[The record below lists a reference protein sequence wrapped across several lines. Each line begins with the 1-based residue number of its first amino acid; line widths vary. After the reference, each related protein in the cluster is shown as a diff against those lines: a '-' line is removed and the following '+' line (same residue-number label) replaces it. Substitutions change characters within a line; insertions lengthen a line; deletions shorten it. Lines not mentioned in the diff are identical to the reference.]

1 MAEEKKSSRKETANV
16 EKQRRFLC
24 ENLSFAGKEA
34 YKRLRTNIRFCFAD
48 EEDRHT
54 VGVTSAQPSDGKSTT
69 AVNLAYTSA
78 QLNKRV
84 LLIDADMRKPSVESR
99 LGMDLAPGLS
109 NLLTDVNN
117 VTGTVKKYI
126 PQDDSLGFD
135 VITAGDVPP
144 NPSELLN
151 SERMKRLLEK
161 LSSVYDLVIVDLP
174 PVGAVADAQTISH
187 LMDGMLIVVRE
198 GHCSKFVMDDCISQL
213 KLTGTK
219 ILGFVVNGA
228 VEGSSKSYSYG
239 KYGKYG
245 SYGSYGGY
253 YK

>member
-1 MAEEKKSSRKETANV
+1 MAEQKTSRKDAANIA
-16 EKQRRFLC
+16 KQRRYIC
-24 ENLSFAGKEA
+24 ENLSFAGREA
-34 YKRLRTNIRFCFAD
+34 YKRLRTNIQFCFTDEAD
-48 EEDRHT
+48 KHT

-69 AVNLAYTSA
+69 AVNLAYSSA

-84 LLIDADMRKPSVESR
+84 LLIDADMRKPSLDTK
-99 LGMDLAPGLS
+99 LGLEQAPGLS
-109 NLLTDVNN
+109 NLLTELNN
-117 VTGTVKKYI
+117 VAGTVKQYV
-126 PQDDSLGFD
+126 PQDGTVGFD

-144 NPSELLN
+144 NPSELLH
-151 SERMKRLLEK
+151 SERMKRLMGK
-161 LSSVYDLVIVDLP
+161 LATIYDLIVVDLP
-174 PVGAVADAQTISH
+174 PVGAVADAQTVSG
-187 LMDGMLIVVRE
+187 LVDGMLVVVRE

>member
-1 MAEEKKSSRKETANV
+1 MAEQKMSRREAANA
-16 EKQRRFLC
+16 EKQRQYMC

-34 YKRLRTNIRFCFAD
+34 YKRLRTNIQFCFTEEAD
-48 EEDRHT
+48 KHT
-54 VGVTSAQPSDGKSTT
+54 VGVTSAQPADGKSTT
-69 AVNLAYTSA
+69 AMNLAFTSA

-84 LLIDADMRKPSVESR
+84 LLIDADMRKPSVDTR
-99 LGMDLAPGLS
+99 LGLELTPGLS

-117 VTGTVKKYI
+117 VAGTVKQYV
-126 PQDDSLGFD
+126 PRDNSLGFD
-135 VITAGDVPP
+135 VLTAGDVPP

-151 SERMKRLLEK
+151 SERMKRLMERLTA
-161 LSSVYDLVIVDLP
+161 VYDLIVVDLP
-174 PVGAVADAQTISH
+174 PVGAVADAQTVSG
-187 LMDGMLIVVRE
+187 LVDGMIIVVRE

-219 ILGFVVNGA
+219 IFGFVVNGA

-239 KYGKYG
+239 KYCKYG
-245 SYGSYGGY
+245 SYGNYGGY

>member
-1 MAEEKKSSRKETANV
+1 MAEGKKESRREAANAA
-16 EKQRRFLC
+16 KQRQFLC

-34 YKRLRTNIRFCFAD
+34 YKRLRTNIQFSFTDDAD
-48 EEDRHT
+48 KHT
-54 VGVTSAQPSDGKSTT
+54 VGLTSAQPSDGKSTT
-69 AVNLAYTSA
+69 AVNLAYSAA

-84 LLIDADMRKPSVESR
+84 LLIDADMRKPSLNVK
-99 LGMDLAPGLS
+99 LDLEQAPGLS
-109 NLLTDVNN
+109 NLLTAINN
-117 VTGTVKKYI
+117 VAGTVKKYV

-151 SERMKRLLEK
+151 SERMKRLMEK
-161 LSSVYDLVIVDLP
+161 LATVYDLIVVDLP
-174 PVGAVADAQTISH
+174 PVGAVADAQTVSG
-187 LMDGMLIVVRE
+187 LVDGMLVVVRE
-198 GHCSKFVMDDCISQL
+198 GHCSKFVMDECITQL

-228 VEGSSKSYSYG
+228 LEGASKAYSYG

-245 SYGSYGGY
+245 SYGGY

>member
-1 MAEEKKSSRKETANV
+1 MAEQKTTRRDAANA
-16 EKQRRFLC
+16 EKQRRYLC

-34 YKRLRTNIRFCFAD
+34 YKRLRTNIQFCFT
-48 EEDRHT
+48 EEAEKHT

-84 LLIDADMRKPSVESR
+84 LLIDADMRKPSLDAKLGVE
-99 LGMDLAPGLS
+99 LTPGLS
-109 NLLTDVNN
+109 NLLTEVNN
-117 VTGTVKKYI
+117 VVATVKKYV
-126 PQDDSLGFD
+126 PQDESLGFD
-135 VITAGDVPP
+135 VLTAGDVPP
-144 NPSELLN
+144 NPSELLH
-151 SERMKRLLEK
+151 SERMRRLMERLAT
-161 LSSVYDLVIVDLP
+161 VYDLIVVDLP
-174 PVGAVADAQTISH
+174 PVGAVADAQVVSG
-187 LMDGMLIVVRE
+187 LVDGMLIVVRE

-219 ILGFVVNGA
+219 IFGFVVNGA

-245 SYGSYGGY
+245 SYGNYGGY